1 MKRWIVGEI
10 SPRRFLGSALFLYA
24 SLALF
29 ALLGADR
36 LLYRPYPTAYVD
48 TDTTIKLTTAS
59 GARISAVFS
68 ATPGAR
74 YTVLYSHGSAEDLD
88 DIGYLVDEIRDLGLD
103 VLAYDYEGYGTS
115 EGAPSERGIYEDIDA
130 AYRYLTEVRGI
141 APERVILYGRS
152 LGSGP
157 AVDLASRADVGG
169 LVLESAFTSAFR
181 VATRVRLLPWDQFD
195 NLGKM
200 PRVRCPVLVLHGTAD
215 PLVKLRQAQQL
226 FKAAKG
232 PKLAL
237 WIEGAGHGDV
247 THLAGPRFGASM
259 RALLELTAEAPRAAP

>member
-10 SPRRFLGSALFLYA
+10 SPRRFLGSALFLYG

-29 ALLGADR
+29 ALVGANW
-36 LLYRPYPTAYVD
+36 LLYHPYPTAYVD
-48 TDTTIKLTTAS
+48 DAATIKLTTAS

-68 ATPGAR
+68 AAPGAR

-88 DIGYLVDEIRDLGLD
+88 DIDYLLEEIRGLGLD

-115 EGAPSERGIYEDIDA
+115 EGAPSERRLYEDIDA
-130 AYRYLTEVRGI
+130 AYRYLTEVRGV

-157 AVDLASRADVGG
+157 AVDLASRAPVGG

-215 PLVKLRQAQQL
+215 PLVARRQGQQL
-226 FKAAKG
+226 FDAATG
-232 PKLAL
+232 PKLAV
-237 WIEGAGHGDV
+237 WVEGAGHGDV
-247 THLAGPRFGASM
+247 TLLAGSRFGASM
-259 RALLELTAEAPRAAP
+259 RALLDLVARAPRAAP